1 MPIDKKF
8 RKKIQNALNNT
19 ALRTALDNFAQSYP
33 QARENAYQDIDFEHL
48 RDQIQQIKTTAVEN
62 IDRLSRQFEEK
73 VTQRGGKVYRAA
85 DGQEVTDIIK
95 KIARQRNARLC
106 VKSKSMTTEEIHL
119 NHHLEDVLK
128 VVETDLGE
136 WIIQQI
142 DEKPSHMVMPAI
154 HLTKEKCAEIFS
166 RVVGE
171 KVAPDIPHMVKSA
184 RKILRA
190 EFLAADIGIT
200 GCNIAAA
207 ETGTMVIFTN
217 EGNGRL
223 TTTLPPVHIVV
234 LGYEKLVPR
243 FKDIAPLAAAIP
255 RSATCQYL
263 TSYVTMISAPADTFK
278 GPNQDE
284 IVPKEL
290 HVILLDNGRLELLTN
305 PVFKKIGQCIRCAS
319 CLNVCPVYGLVGGQ
333 VYGHVYTGGI
343 GTLLTVFLSSSYRN
357 FHFVAGWRTRH
368 HPETNENQH
377 KRFAQHRGSYYP
389 RRGVSSLEHAEKIQE
404 LCLNC
409 GKCRETCP
417 GKIDI
422 PGLIL
427 EMRSQIRGQI
437 PPPFLHRM
445 AIEKVL
451 PHKKIFDISLKAA
464 APGMRLLSELPSP
477 TPKTFRSIFKTI
489 KQEIP
494 RQKGTIAFFYGC
506 LIDYLYPGIGA
517 SIVSL
522 LNQAGYRVVLPGQIC
537 CGAPAIYMG
546 LEKSAKKMAEE
557 NLVHLADHGA
567 NYDYIVTA
575 CPTGTVMLQKHW
587 QHRCKDDPTLLAK
600 ARTVADKT
608 IHFIQLID
616 ILQKQDAFLT
626 KSRPP
631 AKKIDIT
638 YHYSCHLKRECGIET
653 QPRDVLTALPG
664 VDWLE
669 MNEADRCCGF
679 AGSYSMKLPEISS
692 ELLKRKI
699 KNIEKSGAE
708 IVVVDCP
715 GCLLWLRRGL
725 EKAKS
730 KIQVLHSAVFLTEH
744 ASGGQGGSF

>member
-1 MPIDKKF
+1 MPVNKKF
-8 RKKIQNALNNT
+8 RKKIQNALHNT
-19 ALRTALDNFAQSYP
+19 ALRTALDNFARSYP
-33 QARENAYQDIDFEHL
+33 QARENAYQDIDFQHL
-48 RDQIQQIKTTAVEN
+48 REEIEQIKTTAIEN
-62 IDRLSRQFEEK
+62 IQELAHQFEEK
-73 VTQRGGKVYRAA
+73 VIQRGGKVYRAA

-106 VKSKSMTTEEIHL
+106 VKSKSMATEEIHL
-119 NHHLEDVLK
+119 NHRLKDVLK

-154 HLTKEKCAEIFS
+154 HLTKEKCADIFS
-166 RVVGE
+166 KAVGE
-171 KVAPDIPHMVKSA
+171 KVQPDIPHMVKLA
-184 RKILRA
+184 RQILRA

-200 GCNIAAA
+200 GCNIAVA

-263 TSYVTMISAPADTFK
+263 TSYVTMITAPSDTFK
-278 GPNQDE
+278 APNQDD

-290 HVILLDNGRLELLTN
+290 HVILLDNGRMELLTN
-305 PVFKKIGQCIRCAS
+305 PVFKNIGQCIRCAS

-333 VYGHVYTGGI
+333 VFGHVYAGGI
-343 GTLLTVFLSSSYRN
+343 GTLLTAFLSSSYSN
-357 FHFVAGWRTRH
+357 FHFEAGRLTRH
-368 HPETNENQH
+368 HPETNENRH
-377 KRFAQHRGSYYP
+377 KRFAQHRGSP
-389 RRGVSSLEHAEKIQE
+389 RRGVSSPEDAEKIQE

-417 GKIDI
+417 GNIDI

-427 EMRSQIRGQI
+427 EMRSDIRSQI

-445 AIEKVL
+445 AIDKVL
-451 PHKKIFDISLKAA
+451 PHKKLFDISLKAA
-464 APGMRLLSELPSP
+464 APGMRFFNDLPSP
-477 TPKTFRSIFKTI
+477 APKTFRSVFKTI
-489 KQEIP
+489 KQEIQQ
-494 RQKGTIAFFYGC
+494 QKGTMAFFYGC
-506 LIDYLYPGIGA
+506 LIDYLYPEIGA

-522 LNQAGYRVVLPGQIC
+522 LNQAGYRVILLEQIC

-557 NLVHLADHGA
+557 NLVHLAENSA
-567 NYDYIVTA
+567 NYDFIVTA
-575 CPTGTVMLQKHW
+575 CPTGTVMLTKHW
-587 QHRCKDDPTLLAK
+587 RHQSKDEPTVLAK
-600 ARTVADKT
+600 AETVAEKT
-608 IHFIQLID
+608 INFIQLIH
-616 ILQKQDAFLT
+616 ILQKQSAFLT
-626 KSRPP
+626 ESPSP
-631 AKKIDIT
+631 AKKINIT
-638 YHYSCHLKRECGIET
+638 YHYSCHLKRECEIET
-653 QPRDVLTALPG
+653 QPRDVLSAIPG
-664 VDWLE
+664 VNWIE
-669 MNEADRCCGF
+669 MDEADRCCGF
-679 AGSYSMKLPEISS
+679 AGSYSMKMPEISA
-692 ELLKRKI
+692 ELLNRKI

-730 KIQVLHSAVFLTEH
+730 KIQVLHSAVFL
-744 ASGGQGGSF
+744 AQFIQK